1 MKTTQDI
8 PPLSVRRS
16 RRKPVAAVVASR
28 SSRVPQPSAVRSART
43 RKSRLV
49 EACAAPGIMVAL
61 NNEHRQLASLL
72 DALSQQSDQLLPG
85 REPDHG
91 LMQDIVRYMADFPDE
106 YHHPREELLF
116 ERLVRRDP
124 GSVEIVRVL
133 EAGHAE
139 IYRRSRELLDELER
153 IVSRGTQADGRRL
166 KYLCDRYIGFY
177 REHINTEE
185 GRLFPR
191 ATEKLRQND
200 WAAINAGSV
209 GVDDPLF
216 GARVRRE
223 YRRLSQY
230 LAIRTEKI
238 AEDIA
243 VAELFGV
250 EALVESLVVAGS
262 AMGEIQGIVG
272 HRLRFTIREC
282 RAIASEGSVVF
293 EPWRL
298 RHLPLSL
305 AGSLRANAQAG
316 AREVAEVLARSR
328 DAVVEPVAIRLRYL
342 RGLMG

>member
-1 MKTTQDI
+1 
-8 PPLSVRRS
+8 
-16 RRKPVAAVVASR
+16 
-28 SSRVPQPSAVRSART
+28 
-43 RKSRLV
+43 
-49 EACAAPGIMVAL
+49 MVAL
-61 NNEHRQLASLL
+61 NKEHRQLASLL

-85 REPDHG
+85 RDPDHG
-91 LMQDIVRYMADFPDE
+91 LMRDIVRYMADFPDE
-106 YHHPREELLF
+106 HHHPREELLF
-116 ERLVRRDP
+116 ERLVRRDA
-124 GSVEIVRVL
+124 GSVEIVRGL

-153 IVSRGTQADGRRL
+153 IVSRGTSADARRL

-200 WAAINAGSV
+200 WAAINVGSAS
-209 GVDDPLF
+209 VDDPLF

-262 AMGEIQGIVG
+262 AMGEIRGLVG
-272 HRLRFTIREC
+272 RRLLVAIGEC
-282 RAIASEGSVVF
+282 RTLAGEHSVISEPRGLV
-293 EPWRL
+293 
-298 RHLPLSL
+298 HLPLAL
-305 AGSLRANAQAG
+305 ARSLRTNADAG

-328 DAVVEPVAIRLRYL
+328 DALVEPVAIRLRYL
-342 RGLMG
+342 RRLMG